1 MYLKIRSCAQDSR
14 LMICIL
20 DFLFKIRNRCYVFC
34 YITLHSSLLTLS
46 SMVLFSVF
54 QYISR
59 QMGSCYILL
68 QGNIAYGTQCITQG
82 SDEEHR

>member
-1 MYLKIRSCAQDSR
+1 MPIQCLVVLIKSYTVDLSYC
-14 LMICIL
+14 
-20 DFLFKIRNRCYVFC
+20 
-34 YITLHSSLLTLS
+34 ITLHSSLLTLS
-46 SMVLFSVF
+46 SMVLFSGF

-68 QGNIAYGTQCITQG
+68 QGNVAYGTQCITQG